1 MKKKVFAAVVLAVTV
16 ALCAAFMFGCGN
28 PSGPP
33 GDNGSWD
40 KTGEIVVETD
50 GEGRKILRD
59 IGVDITAD
67 KGKTQSTTEGV
78 LEALEAVEGK
88 EIDRYVSSGS
98 SYSYVRLTFK
108 VPSDKANE
116 FVTALKNSY
125 NVVSSREKTI
135 DVTEKY
141 NAYKTKL
148 DELTQRRATYKEL
161 YADPSALV
169 ADKLVILDKLDAIN
183 ASIKEAEAG
192 TSPYEGLGSYATVNV
207 YISSQESDAAG
218 IALTV
223 IFGVAVP
230 IALAVALIVVGIKLS
245 DAKKKLKQTQKSDD

>member
-28 PSGPP
+28 HSGPS
-33 GDNGSWD
+33 GDNGSGD
-40 KTGEIVVETD
+40 KTGEIVVETS

-125 NVVSSREKTI
+125 NVVSSREKIT
-135 DVTEKY
+135 DVTDKY

-148 DELTQRRATYKEL
+148 DELTQRRATYDAL

-192 TSPYEGLGSYATVNV
+192 TSPYDGVGSYATVNV
-207 YISSQESDAAG
+207 WIGSDGGEGAG
-218 IALTV
+218 IALTLV
-223 IFGVAVP
+223 FGVAVP
-230 IALAVALIVVGIKLS
+230 IGLAVALIIVGIRLS
-245 DAKKKLKQTQKSDD
+245 DAKKKLLKLEKPEE